1 KFTELMSFC
10 KRLDNHPL
18 LASNRDFGV
27 SRPLGRLCAHTGA
40 THRTHP
46 DLALK
51 RGQVTHMSVSAF
63 EALKVLIVE
72 DNQHMRVL
80 LRSLLN
86 SIGIR
91 EIHEAGNG
99 VAALDVLKEMKCDLV
114 LSDLAMKPMDGLEFT
129 REIRLS
135 KRSINPFMPIIM
147 ITGHT
152 EKHRV
157 EAARDAGVTEFLAKP
172 ITPHSLYSRLAEIVE
187 RPRAFVRCEA
197 YFGPDRRRKALEH
210 YAGPWRR
217 HDDFQD
223 LAIQ

>member
-1 KFTELMSFC
+1 MS
-10 KRLDNHPL
+10 
-18 LASNRDFGV
+18 G
-27 SRPLGRLCAHTGA
+27 
-40 THRTHP
+40 
-46 DLALK
+46 
-51 RGQVTHMSVSAF
+51 SAF
-63 EALKVLIVE
+63 EALRVLIVE

-99 VAALDVLKEMKCDLV
+99 AAALGVLREKKCDLV

-129 REIRLS
+129 REVRQS
-135 KRSINPFMPIIM
+135 ERSVNPFMPIIM

-152 EKHRV
+152 ERHRV

-172 ITPHSLYSRLAEIVE
+172 ITPNSLFSRIAEIME
-187 RPRAFVRCEA
+187 RPRAFVRCDH
-197 YFGPDRRRKALEH
+197 YFGPDRRRKAMDN
-210 YAGPWRR
+210 YGGPWRR

-223 LAIQ
+223 LQMQ